1 MSIASERA
9 KLAIL
14 RARTDRQLIGLIR
27 SELERG
33 LYLADTCAASDCQCD
48 GQHREQ
54 VERAYT
60 DALRLLPRI
69 DGLSQAER
77 RRIEA
82 QLSQLQG
89 TLDRLPVAGQPRART
104 AGA

>member
-9 KLAIL
+9 KLASL

-33 LYLADTCAASDCQCD
+33 LFLADTCSASDCQCA
-48 GQHREQ
+48 GQHRAE

-82 QLSQLQG
+82 QLSQLRG
-89 TLDRLPVAGQPRART
+89 TLDTLPVSTQSRARS